1 MLVFGV
7 DIPLV
12 EVTIALALV
21 LFILLIEALIIIILL
36 MKQMGKS
43 KQLGDM
49 ITKLTE
55 TILEVKDKEIE
66 RMDKVKGR
74 K

>member
-1 MLVFGV
+1 MFGV

-21 LFILLIEALIIIILL
+21 LFILLIETLIIIILL

-66 RMDKVKGR
+66 RMDKIKGR